1 MNEMAIGTGEEAKV
15 DPCLWVT
22 DVSEGSPAEAAGL
35 LLGDAVLKIANFTP
49 TK

>member
-1 MNEMAIGTGEEAKV
+1 MAIAAAEETKV

-35 LLGDAVLKIANFTP
+35 LLGDAMLRFANFIP